1 MFSSWLLIT
10 PLEIPQETQQLP
22 YRFYPHDE
30 TVVDSECLD
39 PAQIFKYAYLHA
51 TQPLQ
56 LWPWTFFFFFLFL
69 PENTKSIFLH
79 LNLIGKKQNH

>member
-56 LWPWTFFFFFLFL
+56 L
-69 PENTKSIFLH
+69 
-79 LNLIGKKQNH
+79 